1 MRKSIVEE
9 IKPDALDL
17 VRARRSD
24 FWGRLRK
31 VEELLR
37 LVEVR
42 VDELSRARSMTF
54 THSGNQGEVDEVRRE
69 GRSQD

>member
-1 MRKSIVEE
+1 MGKRNIEE
-9 IKPDALDL
+9 LKPDALDL
-17 VRARRSD
+17 VRARHSD
-24 FWGRLRK
+24 FWGRLRE

-37 LVEVR
+37 LVDLR